1 MAFADRTG
9 LEPATSAVTGRHS
22 NQLNYRSIPYSTAY
36 VVFGIAKIRGKYI
49 LKQIFSKKKALP
61 IFTAKSYNM
70 PQYPNR
76 QFLDFETPIKEL
88 YEQID
93 ATKKLAEKNPKIDYT
108 NTLIQLEESI
118 LEKRKEI
125 TANLTPW
132 QRVQLSRH
140 PDRPYT
146 LKYIDKMFTNFVE
159 LHGDRNVKDDKAM
172 VGGFAQ
178 LDGETVMVI
187 GQQKGVNTKMRQMR
201 NFGMANPEGY
211 RKALRLMKLAEK
223 FNKPVVA
230 LIDTP
235 GAFPGLEAEER
246 GQGEAIARNI
256 YEMIRLKVP
265 VIVVIIG
272 EGASGGALGIG
283 VGDKT
288 LMMENTWYTVISPE
302 SCSSI
307 LWRSWDKKEI
317 AAEQLRLTAT
327 DMKGFGLVDEIVE
340 EPLGGAHWDYQE
352 AADILKGCIQK
363 AIAEFKAKDPTDRV
377 NERINKYCK
386 MGFWEESTIEN

>member
-1 MAFADRTG
+1 
-9 LEPATSAVTGRHS
+9 
-22 NQLNYRSIPYSTAY
+22 
-36 VVFGIAKIRGKYI
+36 
-49 LKQIFSKKKALP
+49 
-61 IFTAKSYNM
+61 M

-76 QFLDFETPIKEL
+76 QFLDFEKPIKEV
-88 YEQID
+88 YEQIED
-93 ATKKLAEKNPKIDYT
+93 TKKLAEKNPKIDYT
-108 NTLIQLEESI
+108 STLQQLEASI
-118 LEKRKEI
+118 IDKRREI
-125 TANLTPW
+125 TEQLTPW

-146 LKYIDKMFTNFVE
+146 LKYIENMCTNFVE
-159 LHGDRNVKDDKAM
+159 LHGDRNFKDDKAM

-187 GQQKGVNTKMRQMR
+187 GQQKGINTKARQLR

-223 FNKPVVA
+223 FNKPIVCM
-230 LIDTP
+230 IDTP
-235 GAFPGLEAEER
+235 GAYPGLEAEER

-265 VIVVIIG
+265 VIIVIIG

-283 VGDKT
+283 VGDKV

-307 LWRSWDKKEI
+307 LWRSWDKKET
-317 AAEQLRLTAT
+317 AAEQLRLTAK

-340 EPLGGAHWDYQE
+340 EPVGGAHWDYV
-352 AADILKGCIQK
+352 AAANILKTQIQK
-363 AIAEFKAKDPTDRV
+363 ALKEMEAKGIEQRV
-377 NERINKYCK
+377 NDRIEKYGK
-386 MGFWEESTIEN
+386 MGFWEEFTEEPQVSGQ